1 MNNPQQMN
9 SNEKYDLDAVTRRML
24 QEVADVFATN
34 CITPWQAKDIGEQYI
49 GTIKADEF
57 VHVARQLGLV
67 FTVQETRALLR
78 QFKKHHIDYIN
89 IDQFVQLINNKVKQ
103 DRVTIKLDTF
113 TTPSNI
119 IAQKLEDVYNVLD
132 WQKQN
137 KLTTT
142 DLKHFLGSLNEGEFG
157 QKDIETLFRNAN
169 IKPKRNITKEEFV
182 KLFVPIEDTAYLSLN
197 VMHK

>member
-1 MNNPQQMN
+1 MN